1 MKLKD
6 YCLWAKTPG
15 AQVNMSVLLMV
26 ISFSGFIYTYYA
38 SLYWPLT
45 LASPIMGTFLGLGL
59 FYLGYT
65 LILCYFMIKN
75 YYFK

>member
-6 YCLWAKTPG
+6 FCLWAKTPG
-15 AQVNMSVLLMV
+15 MQVNMSVLLMV

-45 LASPIMGTFLGLGL
+45 LSSPIMGTFLALGL

-65 LILCYFMIKN
+65 LILSYFMIKN
-75 YYFK
+75 YYF